1 MPLLQVLRPT
11 LPILIGASI
20 MLTLSMGLRQSLG
33 IFMQPLTHDIH
44 LSISDFTL
52 ALAVQN
58 LAWGFL
64 QPLAGAMTTRYGFRP
79 IMIAGSFMYI
89 AGLVLMATAN
99 GLVAIMIGAG
109 VLIGTSLACT
119 AAAIAMSVAAR
130 AVPATVRSTVLGI
143 VSGAGSLGALLSAPI
158 GQMLNEGFGWRIG
171 LAGFVVMS
179 VLMIPAAWYA
189 GRVDAVPLPKPATDE
204 IVDATA
210 MIAAKTA
217 FGNASFVV
225 MTCAYL
231 VCGMQLVFLTTHLPS
246 YLAICGLDPMLSAQT
261 LGMIGGFNVLGSLFF
276 GWAGQRWNNAG
287 AARRHLRPALAGAG
301 LVLHVAGDACLD
313 LAVRRNH
320 GLPVD
325 GCRTAGRGRG
335 CRDVRPALAG
345 DDPGPRLHEPPDRQ
359 LPRCLRRRAALRRA
373 RLVHDGL
380 AHRRRAGAGRRHHPG
395 RVCADPAVAAA
406 GAGVADGVGE
416 ASSGLSELRGARH
429 HQTEWY
435 RCPDQCPAPR
445 PIWDFRNWCEADL
458 HGNARWAPLEPIADS
473 REKLSKT
480 NERHPP
486 PPMRAAGVVRC
497 KAHQSKLPELR
508 WTVSSEAQCWYGSE
522 DRSDSIHEGRRS
534 IQLTLTIGKFRR
546 VVWRYRPPRA
556 SQ

>member
-1 MPLLQVLRPT
+1 MPLLQILRPT

-210 MIAAKTA
+210 LIAAKTA

-276 GWAGQRWNNAG
+276 GWAGQRWNKLALLGGIYIFRSLALAWYFMLPATPASTLLFGAIMGFLWMGVGPLVAG
-287 AARRHLRPALAGAG
+287 AVAEMFGLRWQAMI
-301 LVLHVAGDACLD
+301 
-313 LAVRRNH
+313 
-320 GLPVD
+320 
-325 GCRTAGRGRG
+325 
-335 CRDVRPALAG
+335 
-345 DDPGPRLHEPPDRQ
+345 Q
-359 LPRCLRRRAALRRA
+359 
-373 RLVHDGL
+373 GL
-380 AHRRRAGAGRRHHPG
+380 AFMSHQIGSFLGAYGEGCSTTRSARTRWPG
-395 RVCADPAVAAA
+395 ASASRWGWPA
-406 GAGVADGVGE
+406 
-416 ASSGLSELRGARH
+416 ASSRLR
-429 HQTEWY
+429 
-435 RCPDQCPAPR
+435 
-445 PIWDFRNWCEADL
+445 
-458 HGNARWAPLEPIADS
+458 
-473 REKLSKT
+473 
-480 NERHPP
+480 
-486 PPMRAAGVVRC
+486 
-497 KAHQSKLPELR
+497 LR
-508 WTVSSEAQCWYGSE
+508 
-522 DRSDSIHEGRRS
+522 
-534 IQLTLTIGKFRR
+534 
-546 VVWRYRPPRA
+546 
-556 SQ
+556 